1 MNTVSDLR
9 QITLFSSLSEDTLTR
24 LAQFAIQRKYS
35 SGEIILHETDPSRGA
50 YFIAAGQVQ
59 VFRLSLAGREQILVN
74 LKSGDAFNTVPL
86 FETESINHAS
96 ARALTDARLYLL
108 RKEDFLRLTE
118 TSPDLAMNVL
128 RDFAGKLTHLTG
140 LVEQLSL
147 HSIRGRLA
155 RFLIEQAN
163 QGEVAG
169 RWTQDEIAAHLGTV
183 RDMVGR
189 TLRAFTDAGMIRR
202 ERNRVILL
210 DRTALEAEA
219 EQ

>member
-1 MNTVSDLR
+1 MIGVVEIRWITVIARILGIGDENTWF
-9 QITLFSSLSEDTLTR
+9 IHAR
-24 LAQFAIQRKYS
+24 LLPQ
-35 SGEIILHETDPSRGA
+35 TDGV
-50 YFIAAGQVQ
+50 GD
-59 VFRLSLAGREQILVN
+59 AGRARTIH
-74 LKSGDAFNTVPL
+74 TV
-86 FETESINHAS
+86 
-96 ARALTDARLYLL
+96 
-108 RKEDFLRLTE
+108 KEDFLRLTE

-189 TLRAFTDAGMIRR
+189 TLRAFTDSGMIRR

-210 DRTALEAEA
+210 DRAALEAEA